1 MSPGYVLAARMGLHA
16 FALARSRCATQK
28 VIMALLRTKDCTDSH
43 FAERMCFHYN
53 ILLKRLAIASASVE
67 WVKWAL

>member
-1 MSPGYVLAARMGLHA
+1 
-16 FALARSRCATQK
+16 
-28 VIMALLRTKDCTDSH
+28 MALLRTKDCTDSH